1 MRRNKLALFV
11 HLVWA
16 TWDRLP
22 LLTPDIER
30 RVHRNIEA
38 EAQGLGC
45 AVLALNGMPDHVHMV
60 LRYPAKVSVARLAQ
74 QIKGVS
80 SHFVSGELQA
90 GLGFHWQERYGA
102 FSLSRSHVEKVVAY
116 VKNQKR
122 RHAEQDLRDYAERFL
137 PDLQWLLLADCRLDL
152 DVDQIRGPQSAD
164 FLPAGFLS
172 RLDHHLPIA
181 AGPLL
186 APPQ

>member
-1 MRRNKLALFV
+1 MRRAKTELYL
-11 HLVWA
+11 HLIWA
-16 TWDRLP
+16 TPGRAALVKPALERP
-22 LLTPDIER
+22 LYRCMEDQAR
-30 RVHRNIEA
+30 
-38 EAQGLGC
+38 QMGC
-45 AVLALNGMPDHVHMV
+45 TVLAIGGMPDHVHMV

-122 RHAEQDLRDYAERFL
+122 RHAEQDLWG
-137 PDLQWLLLADCRLDL
+137 QWEETDEAVPED
-152 DVDQIRGPQSAD
+152 G
-164 FLPAGFLS
+164 
-172 RLDHHLPIA
+172 
-181 AGPLL
+181 
-186 APPQ
+186 